1 MSEGDCKEGTCAWHK
16 DRDNVITS
24 VQDVLKTLVPMVNQ
38 HKGFFRA
45 LFVILSA
52 ALIGIFSMLNGMR
65 STMDTFS
72 EDINKSV
79 VSISAD
85 VSELKRV
92 VSIGNVQHN
101 YNETRLDNQK
111 VFLKDIDSRVRYIE
125 IETGRDEGAR

>member
-1 MSEGDCKEGTCAWHK
+1 MAEGDCKEGTCAWHK

-65 STMDTFS
+65 STMETFS

-92 VSIGNVQHN
+92 VSIGEVEHG
-101 YNETRLDNQK
+101 YNEIRLDSQK
-111 VFLKDIDSRVRYIE
+111 AFIRDIDNRVRYIE
-125 IETGRDEGAR
+125 IENGRDDDR